1 MHTQNRTPLMRIL
14 RREWARNSMTQP
26 TVLPPG
32 TILQLMHVR
41 ERLKRIKPGVFVEVG
56 PGAGEIT
63 ALLLELGWRGTAFDL
78 STQTIESLQIRFSD
92 AIRTGNLVVAEAD
105 FCTLV
110 LEPQSVD
117 LVISSMVIEHL
128 DDPNEAQYFEK
139 ARACLTASGVAI
151 HLVPAHMRYWGI
163 EDDIAGHFRRYSY
176 ASTQDLAVRL
186 GWQIEHM
193 SGLTFPLSNLLL
205 PLSNRQVKQH
215 EADKLALTYLDR
227 TKDTGHRNVPYK
239 TSFPPY
245 YRYVMNA
252 YMLFPFYVLQKM
264 FAQTSRAMVLYVEL
278 KPLHPS

>member
-1 MHTQNRTPLMRIL
+1 
-14 RREWARNSMTQP
+14 MTQP

-41 ERLKRIKPGVFVEVG
+41 ERLTRIKPGVFVEVG
-56 PGAGEIT
+56 PGTGEIT
-63 ALLLELGWRGTAFDL
+63 ALLLELGWRGTAYDL
-78 STQTIESLQIRFSD
+78 STETVESLQNRFSD
-92 AIRTGNLVVAEAD
+92 AIRSGTLAVAEAD

-128 DDPNEAQYFEK
+128 DDATEAQYFEK
-139 ARACLTASGVAI
+139 ARACLTAGGVAI

-176 ASTQDLAVRL
+176 ASTQALADRL

-239 TSFPPY
+239 TTFPPY
-245 YRYVMNA
+245 YRYVMNR
-252 YMLFPFYVLQKM
+252 YTLFPFYVLQSV
-264 FAQTSRAMVLYVEL
+264 FARTSRAMVLYVEL
-278 KPLHPS
+278 KPKHSS